1 MPVFYGTFESGLDT
15 KRRVSI
21 PAPFRNRIESDPES
35 GREKMIALFA
45 SPEPEY
51 PAIFGCTFSL
61 LAVLP
66 KVQAQLAHESV
77 EIRKAASKILRSI
90 IEHRIDDTGRIV
102 LSAKLA
108 EEFDLKKKVYFHG
121 QGQFFEIWPIE
132 DVDDYFEAEEASRV
146 RRVLMMMTEEASAA
160 GVL

>member
-45 SPEPEY
+45 SPEPDY
-51 PAIFGCTFSL
+51 PTIFGCTFSL

-66 KVQAQLAHESV
+66 KVQAQLTHESV
-77 EIRKAASKILRSI
+77 EIRKTASKIFRSI

-102 LSAKLA
+102 LNSKLA
-108 EEFDLKKKVYFHG
+108 DAFGLEKKVYFHG
-121 QGQFFEIWPIE
+121 QGQFFEIWPME
-132 DVDDYFEAEEASRV
+132 DVDDYFEAEEASLV
-146 RRVLMMMTEEASAA
+146 RRVMMMMTEEASTA

>member
-21 PAPFRNRIESDPES
+21 PAPFRNRIENDPES

-45 SPEPEY
+45 SPEPDY
-51 PAIFGCTFSL
+51 PTIFGCTFSL
-61 LAVLP
+61 VAVLP
-66 KVQAQLAHESV
+66 KVQAQLSGESV
-77 EIRKAASKILRSI
+77 ETRKTASKIFRSI
-90 IEHRIDDTGRIV
+90 VEHRIDDTGRIV
-102 LSAKLA
+102 LNSKLA
-108 EEFDLKKKVYFHG
+108 DAFDLKKKVYFHG
-121 QGQFFEIWPIE
+121 QGHFFEIWPLE
-132 DVDDYFEAEEASRV
+132 DVDDYFEAEEASLA